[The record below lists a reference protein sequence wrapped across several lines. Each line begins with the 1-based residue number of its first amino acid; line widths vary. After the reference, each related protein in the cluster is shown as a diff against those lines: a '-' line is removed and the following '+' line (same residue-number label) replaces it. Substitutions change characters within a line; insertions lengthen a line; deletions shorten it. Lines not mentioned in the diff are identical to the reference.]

1 MFTMKE
7 NLIEATKIVP
17 NGKSKNDQFK
27 KKFKKNNKIKVETK
41 WLFFKKRGEKGW
53 WGVPICPYN
62 YSKQA
67 SFYYPKFWLNILR
80 N

>member
-1 MFTMKE
+1 MKE

-41 WLFFKKRGEKGW
+41 
-53 WGVPICPYN
+53 
-62 YSKQA
+62 
-67 SFYYPKFWLNILR
+67 
-80 N
+80 